1 MMLIKVNPDT
11 YDVIQKWSLPVINPE
26 GLAFDK
32 DGNLLI
38 TCDDMQRLYY
48 FNHPETK

>member
-1 MMLIKVNPDT
+1 
-11 YDVIQKWSLPVINPE
+11 VINPE

-38 TCDDMQRLYY
+38 TCDDMQRIYY
-48 FNHPETK
+48 FNNPEK